1 MKKAKIEPQIIGWR
15 EWVGL
20 PGLGVEKIKAK
31 VDSGARTASLHAF
44 DMKIYK
50 RRGREFVKFSIHPM
64 QLSSAGEKIC
74 HAPILE
80 YRNIKSSNGATQ
92 RRPVIVTTVQLMNQT
107 WEIEVTLTN
116 RDEMGFRMLL
126 GRETIRKRF
135 LINTDKSFL
144 GNKKGKKK

>member
-1 MKKAKIEPQIIGWR
+1 
-15 EWVGL
+15 
-20 PGLGVEKIKAK
+20 
-31 VDSGARTASLHAF
+31 
-44 DMKIYK
+44 MKIYK
-50 RRGREFVKFSIHPM
+50 RRGREFVKFSIHPL
-64 QLSSAGEKIC
+64 QLSSADEQIC

-92 RRPVIVTTVQLMNQT
+92 RRPVIVTTIHLMNQT